1 MALTNCPM
9 CSSSIENAAVTKSCS
24 SCGADLSRWLP
35 ATPTPPPLPVMQ
47 DAPMAETVS
56 NASGEFNLGLGVA
69 GAVGGAVVGMGLMFG
84 FYAATGLRF
93 PLLGCGTGLLSGLAA
108 KWLFKGS
115 DHTLGIIS
123 GGAAMLGVLG
133 ALVLMYGLDFS
144 PLNIIS
150 VVVSAS
156 VAYKVAS
163 R

>member
-9 CSSSIENAAVTKSCS
+9 CGSFIGNAEIVKSCA
-24 SCGADLSRWLP
+24 SCGADLARSIP
-35 ATPTPPPLPVMQ
+35 KSATPPPLPTMQ
-47 DAPMAETVS
+47 DEMQPEAVS

-69 GAVGGAVVGMGLMFG
+69 GAVGGAIVGMGLMYG
-84 FYAATGLRF
+84 FYAVTNVRF
-93 PLLGCGTGLLSGLAA
+93 PLLGVGTGFLTGFAA

-123 GGAAMLGVLG
+123 AGAAMLGVLG
-133 ALVLMYGLDFS
+133 ALVLMYGVDFS

-150 VVVSAS
+150 VLVSAS

>member
-1 MALTNCPM
+1 MSDVQQFHRKPNRDEGLRELRGRPVALDPND
-9 CSSSIENAAVTKSCS
+9 SNAATAAGDARMAGTGAVS
-24 SCGADLSRWLP
+24 S
-35 ATPTPPPLPVMQ
+35 
-47 DAPMAETVS
+47 
-56 NASGEFNLGLGVA
+56 ASGEFNLGLGVA
-69 GAVGGAVVGMGLMFG
+69 GAVGGALVGMGLMYG
-84 FYAATGLRF
+84 FYAITGLRF

-133 ALVLMYGLDFS
+133 ALLLMYGLDFS

-156 VAYKVAS
+156 VAYKIAS